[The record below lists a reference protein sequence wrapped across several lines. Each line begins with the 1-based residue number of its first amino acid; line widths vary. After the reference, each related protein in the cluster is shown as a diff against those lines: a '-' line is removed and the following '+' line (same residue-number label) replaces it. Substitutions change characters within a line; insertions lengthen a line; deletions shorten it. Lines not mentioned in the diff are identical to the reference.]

1 MGALSRTEQDAVERA
16 QGADMLVQVETWAAV
31 NSGSRHMAGLQHM
44 AGLLADAYSALPGE
58 VRLVAHDGMVYIELG
73 RAGFYECRWYPP
85 ARLEPVVTDHT
96 NPNDDEPY

>member
-1 MGALSRTEQDAVERA
+1 MSALLCAAPAWDDDPDDFRIGDR
-16 QGADMLVQVETWAAV
+16 VQVLSEYGT
-31 NSGSRHMAGLQHM
+31 RRT
-44 AGLLADAYSALPGE
+44 PGE